1 MGVAVVL
8 PGPIVE
14 ILTDGFVGGQFFQPL
29 IIFVKTY
36 RKNTL
41 YTIQF
46 YLELDI
52 WIIYNAIMLFDI
64 GKTIREARKN
74 CKMTQEELA
83 EKLGMSRTTIGQI
96 ENGTVQ
102 DVGVRKLIRL
112 LDLLGLE
119 LKVRSKGRPPTL
131 EELRNEEIG

>member
-1 MGVAVVL
+1 
-8 PGPIVE
+8 
-14 ILTDGFVGGQFFQPL
+14 
-29 IIFVKTY
+29 
-36 RKNTL
+36 
-41 YTIQF
+41 
-46 YLELDI
+46 
-52 WIIYNAIMLFDI
+52 MLFDI
-64 GKTIREARKN
+64 GNKIREARKN
-74 CKMTQEELA
+74 CKMTQQEIA

-102 DVGVRKLIRL
+102 EIGVRKLIRL